1 MVAQIVG
8 ILNVT
13 PDSFS
18 DGGKFNSLDEA
29 LTHTKQMI
37 DDGANVIDIG
47 AESTRPGAV
56 RISDEE
62 EWARLKDIL
71 PEIVKLVKNSNK
83 KVRTSID
90 SYHFANIKRS
100 FEAGVDI
107 INDVSGLDDDRIVDF
122 IAAKNI
128 ETVLMH
134 NEKVNPLP
142 DTVLNEH
149 LNLTHKIIDWAHAKL
164 RYLTKRGVNKSQ
176 LVFDVGIGFG
186 KDADQSIRVL
196 KYINN
201 YKIMGLP
208 IYVGHSKKSFL
219 KGIDFSQYGQDL
231 DASQKTLI
239 ISKYLLNRGVDYLR
253 VHDVKEHSS
262 LIS

>member
-1 MVAQIVG
+1 MVANIVG
-8 ILNVT
+8 ILNIT

-18 DGGKFNSLDEA
+18 DGGKFDSLDAA
-29 LTHTKQMI
+29 LTHTKRMI
-37 DDGANVIDIG
+37 ADGADVIDIG
-47 AESTRPGAV
+47 AESTRPGSQ
-56 RISDEE
+56 RISGEE
-62 EWARLKDIL
+62 EWNRLKDIL
-71 PEIVKLVKNSNK
+71 PDIIKVVKNSEK
-83 KVRTSID
+83 KVKTSID
-90 SYHFANIKRS
+90 SYHFDNIKR
-100 FEAGVDI
+100 AYDVGVDI
-107 INDVSGLDDDRIVDF
+107 INDVTGLSDPRVVDF

-134 NEKVNPLP
+134 NEKVDPLP
-142 DTVLNEH
+142 DTVINEH

-164 RYLTKRGVNKSQ
+164 RYLTKKGVSKSQ

-186 KDADQSIRVL
+186 KDANQSIRVL

-208 IYVGHSKKSFL
+208 VYVGHSKKSFL
-219 KGIDFSQYGQDL
+219 KAIDFSHYGDDL
-231 DASQKTLI
+231 DESQKTLI
-239 ISKYLLNRGVDYLR
+239 ISQYLINRGVDYLR

>member
-1 MVAQIVG
+1 MVAPQIVG
-8 ILNVT
+8 ILNIT

-18 DGGKFNSLDEA
+18 DGGKFDSLDAA

-37 DDGANVIDIG
+37 DDGADVIDIG
-47 AESTRPGAV
+47 AESTRPGSV

-62 EWARLKDIL
+62 EWERLENIL
-71 PEIVKLVKNSNK
+71 PEIVKVVKNANR
-83 KVRTSID
+83 KVKTSID
-90 SYHFANIKRS
+90 SYHFDNIKRAY
-100 FEAGVDI
+100 EAGVDV
-107 INDVSGLDDDRIVDF
+107 INDVEGLSDSRIVDF

-134 NEKVNPLP
+134 NEKVDPLP

-164 RYLTKRGVNKSQ
+164 RYLTKKGVSKSQ
-176 LVFDVGIGFG
+176 LIFDVGIGFG
-186 KDADQSIRVL
+186 KDANQSIRVL

-201 YKIMGLP
+201 YKIMGMP
-208 IYVGHSKKSFL
+208 VYVGHSKKSFL
-219 KGIDFSQYGQDL
+219 KAIDFRQYGDDL

-239 ISKYLLNRGVDYLR
+239 ISKYLLHRGVDYLR

-262 LIS
+262 LL